1 MRPKQWTKNL
11 VLFAALFFVKA
22 FTDLEKVLLAT
33 EAFVLFCL
41 ASSAV
46 YLLNDIVDLPKDR
59 EHPLKKLRPL
69 AAGKINALTAAG
81 AALFSGAAA
90 VAGGFYLNYWFGI
103 TVIGYILLNIA
114 YSLLL
119 KNLIIL
125 DVFTIAIGFVIR
137 VVAGAVAISVPFS
150 SWLILCTFFLTLFL
164 AVNKRKSEL
173 AFNAASGNRAVLG
186 NYSPAFLDQMSI
198 VALSATII
206 SYTFYTFSSEHSKL
220 LMLTV
225 PIVLYGLFKYLF
237 IVSESRGADD
247 GPSDVFLREV
257 SLQLTVLVWI
267 IVAALILIYGGK

>member
-11 VLFAALFFVKA
+11 FLFAALFFVKA

-33 EAFVLFCL
+33 EAFALFCL

-46 YLLNDIVDLPKDR
+46 YLLNDIVDLPNDR

-69 AAGKINALTAAG
+69 AAGKISKLAAG
-81 AALFSGAAA
+81 MTAVILGATAIG
-90 VAGGFYLNYWFGI
+90 GGFYLNWWFGVTI
-103 TVIGYILLNIA
+103 IGYVLLNIA

-164 AVNKRKSEL
+164 AINKRKSEL
-173 AFNAASGNRAVLG
+173 AFNAQSGNRAVLQ
-186 NYSPAFLDQMSI
+186 NYSPAFLDQMSLI
-198 VALSATII
+198 ALSATII

-237 IVSESRGADD
+237 IVNESLGADD
-247 GPSDVFLREV
+247 GPSDVFLREA
-257 SLQLTVLVWI
+257 SLQLTVLIWAIAVLI
-267 IVAALILIYGGK
+267 ILVFAK

>member
-11 VLFAALFFVKA
+11 FLFAALFFVKA
-22 FTDLEKVLLAT
+22 FTDLDKVLLAA
-33 EAFVLFCL
+33 EAFALFCL

-46 YLLNDIVDLPKDR
+46 YLLNDIADLPKDR

-69 AAGKINALTAAG
+69 AAGKINVSIVAVMAVLLG
-81 AALFSGAAA
+81 APAII
-90 VAGGFYLNYWFGI
+90 GGFYLNFWFGL
-103 TVIGYILLNIA
+103 TVVGYVLLNIS

-164 AVNKRKSEL
+164 AINKRKGEL
-173 AFNAASGNRAVLG
+173 LFNSASGNRSVLR
-186 NYSPAFLDQMSI
+186 NYSVGFLDQMSLI
-198 VALSATII
+198 ALSATII

-237 IVSESRGADD
+237 IVNESQGADD
-247 GPSDVFLREV
+247 GPSDIFLRES

-267 IVAALILIYGGK
+267 IVSAIILIYGK